1 MDPWLRSAPPA
12 LLLEA
17 QAQASHPGH
26 QISGWKSVPLN
37 GGQCPPYTGGQGQ
50 PGTGNWPANTLTKG
64 AVSD

>member
-12 LLLEA
+12 FLLEA

-26 QISGWKSVPLN
+26 QITGWKPVPL
-37 GGQCPPYTGGQGQ
+37 PLLRLDGQGP
-50 PGTGNWPANTLTKG
+50 PGTGNWPASTLTKG